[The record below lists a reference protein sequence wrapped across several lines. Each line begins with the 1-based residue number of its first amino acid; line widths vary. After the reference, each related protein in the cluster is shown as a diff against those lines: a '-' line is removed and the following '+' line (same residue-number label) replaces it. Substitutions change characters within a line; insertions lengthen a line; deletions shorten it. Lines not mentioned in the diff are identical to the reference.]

1 MQYEILHQGA
11 FSLLQIKLQA
21 GETIKAES
29 GAMVSMTSNVEL
41 RGNVEGGLLKGIG
54 RMLSGE
60 KFFFQEL
67 SAKGR
72 EAEVTLAPIS
82 LGNVVAVEL
91 DGRTPLYV
99 QKDGFLAAT
108 KDIEIGTKMQNL
120 SKGILSGEGFFIIEI
135 RGRGTVFLS
144 SFGAI
149 ETKYV
154 EAGEELIIDNGHLVA
169 WPGNMHYNIERASR
183 GWISTFTTGEV
194 AVCRFRG
201 PGAIFIQTR
210 NARAIAAMLGQFIPK
225 S

>member
-29 GAMVSMTSNVEL
+29 GAMVSMTANVEL
-41 RGNVEGGLLKGIG
+41 RGNVEGGLFKGIG

-67 SAKGR
+67 NAKGS
-72 EAEVTLAPIS
+72 EAEVTLAPTS
-82 LGNVVAVEL
+82 LGNVIAVEL
-91 DGRTPLYV
+91 DGSYPLYV

-108 KDIEIGTKMQNL
+108 KGIEIGTKMQNL

-154 EAGEELIIDNGHLVA
+154 GAGDELIIDNGHLVA
-169 WPGNMHYNIERASR
+169 WPGNMHYNIERAAR

-201 PGAIFIQTR
+201 PGTIFIQTR
-210 NARAIAAMLGQFIPK
+210 NARAIAAILGQFISK

>member
-1 MQYEILHQGA
+1 
-11 FSLLQIKLQA
+11 
-21 GETIKAES
+21 
-29 GAMVSMTSNVEL
+29 
-41 RGNVEGGLLKGIG
+41 
-54 RMLSGE
+54 MLSGE

-72 EAEVTLAPIS
+72 EAEVTLAPVS
-82 LGNVVAVEL
+82 LGNVVAVHL
-91 DGRTPLYV
+91 DGSYPLYV

-108 KDIEIGTKMQNL
+108 QGIEIGTKMQNL

-144 SFGAI
+144 SFGAVD
-149 ETKYV
+149 TKEV
-154 EAGEELIIDNGHLVA
+154 KAGEELIIDNGHLVA
-169 WPGNMHYNIERASR
+169 WPGHMDYHIERASR

-201 PGAIFIQTR
+201 PGIIFIQTR
-210 NARAIAAMLGQFIPK
+210 HTRAIAAMLGQYISK